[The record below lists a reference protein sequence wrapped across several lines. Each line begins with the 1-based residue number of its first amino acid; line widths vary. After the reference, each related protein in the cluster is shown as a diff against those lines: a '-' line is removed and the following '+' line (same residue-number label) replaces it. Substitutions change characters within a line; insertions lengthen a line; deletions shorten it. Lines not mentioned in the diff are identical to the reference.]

1 MSCAGEV
8 PTHHSVML
16 MMREAW
22 VLFSARVRLRAATSR
37 TRGDVA
43 EASVVNRQS
52 ARLNSCSAPPCSG
65 FLSGKGAKSS
75 VRSSASVKE
84 LPAASVKQSTG
95 TSVRFK
101 RGQSVRALPG
111 PGTVRSRSAWDVKA

>member
-52 ARLNSCSAPPCSG
+52 ARLSSCSA
-65 FLSGKGAKSS
+65 KGAKSS